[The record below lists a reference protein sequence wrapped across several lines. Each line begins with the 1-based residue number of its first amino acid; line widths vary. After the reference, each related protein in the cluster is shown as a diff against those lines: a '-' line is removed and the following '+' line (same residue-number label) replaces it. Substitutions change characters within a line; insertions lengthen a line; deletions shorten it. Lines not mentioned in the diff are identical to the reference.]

1 MFFSCSRFDFA
12 VNLGFLPESQISES
26 WVIEIELKLHIFIVM
41 ASGCCIGENRNS
53 FEFTSVL
60 VSAACE
66 WLLMFLLFL
75 NGLFSFFVTKF
86 ARFCKLQTPCLLCS
100 RVDHMFGIEKPGFY
114 WDLICNSHKSE
125 ISSLAYCHV
134 HRKLVDVS
142 EMCEG
147 CLLSFATEKKSNPE
161 TYRLLVGKL
170 GVDVDDCIDDDGFQ
184 SKLNGEDVAEVPLL
198 AKIPVSS
205 SEIVK
210 NCSCCSVRFQ
220 RMSQAAKLLRTNSGR
235 VDVGEYDIPLSDSKE
250 LIHLHH
256 QDRLSGKREN
266 SLGSPSNHYL
276 GDHGFDRLS
285 RVGYSEV
292 KVTSES
298 ESESPFSDDDG
309 GNCVEE
315 DFKDD
320 RCLKPEPVS
329 SISNYI
335 SIPSSDDTDTEKL
348 IFPTSSKIESS
359 LLIQE
364 DQLIHI
370 DESHDVSSAST
381 VAFGHGLEELNWNK
395 TKEKIDPLVL
405 SENGHQKENSEF
417 LSVKPND
424 SAKSNTSALT
434 TSIGEDSKPLIS
446 ANTDTVSSQIKSDLV
461 SSGPVNMDLNDAYRL
476 AISTKGSLTSPT
488 VAEVLTGR
496 DSSRA
501 YEDLRILISQI
512 STARGLESPW
522 RELSPSPRV
531 QGLGDELKLSDA
543 SSSAILQ
550 NITKSLSID
559 RNESGLES
567 FDGSIVSEFEG
578 ETTVDRLK
586 RQVELDRKSMY
597 VLYREL
603 EEERNASAVA
613 ANQAM
618 AMITRLQEEKA
629 AMQMEA
635 LQYQRMMDEQSEYE
649 QEAFQK
655 LNELLAQREKE
666 IQDLEAEVEGY
677 RQRFGDKLMAESV
690 LRSPGDS
697 QETEYGAPIMT
708 FKKKTKD
715 STEYQPRKS
724 DISVDSLLDFEDEK
738 AYIATRLKKLEEKLH
753 MFSDNAMH
761 VDIYRDDVE
770 EDGCPEQIS
779 GQTNDLHSAME
790 AGSNKMEQ
798 PHGNSQDYAL
808 TGGEISCGNEL
819 TLSSDDSYANVS
831 SSSSLQEHIEANDV
845 AASNYINN
853 KTIDGK
859 SSDLEAIL
867 DEVSQLNER
876 LKALEADHD
885 FLEQSM
891 NLLGNGSDGVR
902 FIQEIACH
910 LRELRRIGIARRED
924 DVA

>member
-1 MFFSCSRFDFA
+1 
-12 VNLGFLPESQISES
+12 
-26 WVIEIELKLHIFIVM
+26 M

-86 ARFCKLQTPCLLCS
+86 ARICKLQTPCLLCS

-134 HRKLVDVS
+134 HRKLADVS

-147 CLLSFATEKKSNPE
+147 CLLSFATEKRSNPE
-161 TYRLLVGKL
+161 TYRLLVGKH
-170 GVDVDDCIDDDGFQ
+170 GIDVDGCIDNDGFQ
-184 SKLNGEDVAEVPLL
+184 SKLNGEDVAVPLL

-210 NCSCCSVRFQ
+210 NCSCCSVCFQ
-220 RMSQAAKLLRTNSGR
+220 RMSQAAKLLSTNSGR
-235 VDVGEYDIPLSDSKE
+235 IDVDEYDNPLSDSKE

-292 KVTSES
+292 KITSES
-298 ESESPFSDDDG
+298 ESESPSSDDDD

-348 IFPTSSKIESS
+348 IFPTSSKTESS

-370 DESHDVSSAST
+370 DESHDLSLAST

-395 TKEKIDPLVL
+395 TKDKIDPLVL

-417 LSVKPND
+417 LGVKPID
-424 SAKSNTSALT
+424 SGKSNTSALT
-434 TSIGEDSKPLIS
+434 TSIGEDSKRLIL

-635 LQYQRMMDEQSEYE
+635 LQYQRMMDEQSEYD

-655 LNELLAQREKE
+655 LNELLTQREKA

-677 RQRFGDKLMAESV
+677 RKRFGDELVAKSV

-697 QETEYGAPIMT
+697 LETEYGAPIT
-708 FKKKTKD
+708 TLKKKTKD
-715 STEYQPRKS
+715 FSESQPRKS
-724 DISVDSLLDFEDEK
+724 DISVDSSLDFEDEK
-738 AYIATRLKKLEEKLH
+738 TYIATRLKKLEEKLH
-753 MFSDNAMH
+753 IFSDNVMH

-770 EDGCPEQIS
+770 ADARPGES
-779 GQTNDLHSAME
+779 RGQKNDLHSATE
-790 AGSNKMEQ
+790 AGSNSMEQ
-798 PHGNSQDYAL
+798 SHGNSHDY
-808 TGGEISCGNEL
+808 
-819 TLSSDDSYANVS
+819 TLSSDDSYANIS
-831 SSSSLQEHIEANDV
+831 SSSSLQEHVEANDKETLIV

-853 KTIDGK
+853 KTIAGK

-876 LKALEADHD
+876 LNALEADHN
-885 FLEQSM
+885 FLEQSLNM
-891 NLLGNGSDGVR
+891 LGNGSDGVR

-910 LRELRRIGIARRED
+910 LQELRRIVIAQRED